1 MALMKNK
8 VLAAAALGFIG
19 CAGLQASS
27 RAAAEDGSADS
38 RAVSETIASFEAAL
52 RAGDFDRVSA
62 LLDPQVLVLEAGGAE
77 RSRDEY
83 LAEHAKADA
92 EFLKGAR
99 VEEGGSAVKVLGD
112 AAWSTKTSV
121 IQFEKDGKP
130 GAVNAAETMILRRG
144 PDGWKIVHI
153 HWSSRAKP

>member
-8 VLAAAALGFIG
+8 ALAAVTVWLIG
-19 CAGLQASS
+19 CAALQASG

-52 RAGDFDRVSA
+52 RAGDFGRVSA
-62 LLDPQVLVLEAGGAE
+62 LLDPQLLVFEAGGAE

-99 VEEGGSAVKVLGD
+99 VEDGGTAVTVAGD

-121 IQFEKDGKP
+121 LQFERDGKP
-130 GAVNAAETMILRRG
+130 AAVYAAETMILRRG